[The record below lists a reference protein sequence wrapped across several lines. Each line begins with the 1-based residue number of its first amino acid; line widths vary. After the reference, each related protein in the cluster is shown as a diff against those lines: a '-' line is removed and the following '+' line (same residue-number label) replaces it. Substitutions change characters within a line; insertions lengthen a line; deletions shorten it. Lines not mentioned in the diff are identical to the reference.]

1 MLALAADH
9 LHKSCLTVIQ
19 ISKFEEN
26 EIIFVVIMAHM
37 PWSGSSKVYSTEKIV
52 ALNFVSPQCVHFRLK
67 VIN

>member
-1 MLALAADH
+1 M
-9 LHKSCLTVIQ
+9 TVIQ

-37 PWSGSSKVYSTEKIV
+37 PWSGSSKVYSTEKIM
-52 ALNFVSPQCVHFRLK
+52 ALNFVSPQCVHSRLK